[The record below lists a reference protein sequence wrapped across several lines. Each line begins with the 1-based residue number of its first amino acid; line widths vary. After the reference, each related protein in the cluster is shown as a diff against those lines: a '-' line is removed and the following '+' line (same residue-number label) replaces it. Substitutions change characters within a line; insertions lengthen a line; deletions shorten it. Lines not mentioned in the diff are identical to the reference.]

1 MSDEDFANMA
11 GNRENT
17 EDDSNRRRRAERALE
32 QLHAAQMSIVP
43 HNPTQYMNAIGAHAG
58 GVDLMTARRIYRA
71 MLAASQNH
79 PTIH

>member
-1 MSDEDFANMA
+1 MSNKDLANMA
-11 GNRENT
+11 GTTDTT
-17 EDDSNRRRRAERALE
+17 EDTERRSRAKRALE

-43 HNPTQYMNAIGAHAG
+43 HNPTQYMIAIGAHAG
-58 GVDLMTARRIYRA
+58 GVDIITARRIYRA